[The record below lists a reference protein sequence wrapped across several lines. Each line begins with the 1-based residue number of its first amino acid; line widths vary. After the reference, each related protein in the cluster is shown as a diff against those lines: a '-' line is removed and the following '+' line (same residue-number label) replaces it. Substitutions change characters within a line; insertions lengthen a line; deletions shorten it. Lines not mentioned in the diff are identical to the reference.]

1 MSHAHH
7 QHEHHDHGAHG
18 HAHGTHGHAPT
29 VSARNERVVLTG
41 FLLTA
46 GFMLVEVVGGV
57 LSGSLALIADAG
69 HMLTDAAALALAWV
83 GFRIG
88 RRASDAR
95 RTFGYMRFEV
105 LAGLVNA
112 MTLFALVAWIVWEAV
127 QRLRSPGEVLAGP
140 MLAVAV
146 VGLLVNCLVFWILH
160 RGDQSHVNIRGATL
174 HVLGDLLGSVAAI
187 VAALVI
193 HFTGWMPIDPILSVL
208 VCLLILRSAWSL
220 LRGAF
225 HILMEGTPP
234 DIDIGTLR
242 AHLIEEID
250 GVAAVDHVHVWSITS
265 GKVLATLELTLAED
279 AEPARVVPAVKQA
292 LAGRFAIGHT
302 TVEVV
307 HAPQAQCTLER
318 GDGPG
323 AAHAHTADDGDAHG
337 HAGHVHDDRG
347 PAPHGAAR

>member
-1 MSHAHH
+1 MTPHPV
-7 QHEHHDHGAHG
+7 HHDDDHDHE
-18 HAHGTHGHAPT
+18 HAHGHGHAPT
-29 VSARNERVVLTG
+29 VSSTNERVVLTG
-41 FLLTA
+41 FVLTA

-69 HMLTDAAALALAWV
+69 HMLTDAAALLLAWV

-105 LAGLVNA
+105 LAGLINA
-112 MTLFALVAWIVWEAV
+112 LTLFALVAWIVWEAIR
-127 QRLRSPGEVLAGP
+127 RLRMPGDVLAGP

-160 RGDQSHVNIRGATL
+160 RGDQAHVNIKGATL

-193 HFTGWMPIDPILSVL
+193 HFTGWMAIDPILSVL
-208 VCLLILRSAWSL
+208 VCLLILRSAWAL

-234 DIDIGTLR
+234 DVDIAVLR
-242 AHLIEEID
+242 RHLLD
-250 GVAAVDHVHVWSITS
+250 AVPGVAAVDHVHVWSITS
-265 GKVLATLELTLAED
+265 GRVLATLELGLAD
-279 AEPARVVPAVKQA
+279 GAEPARVVPAVKRA
-292 LAGRFAIGHT
+292 LAERFAIEHS

-307 HAPQAQCTLER
+307 HAPPDDCALV
-318 GDGPG
+318 
-323 AAHAHTADDGDAHG
+323 AAATPTPVHAHGAVARRHG
-337 HAGHVHDDRG
+337 HAGGDPPHDGR
-347 PAPHGAAR
+347 R

>member
-1 MSHAHH
+1 MTPHPV
-7 QHEHHDHGAHG
+7 HHDHDHE
-18 HAHGTHGHAPT
+18 HAHDHGHAPT
-29 VSARNERVVLTG
+29 VSSNNERVVLTG
-41 FLLTA
+41 FVLTA

-69 HMLTDAAALALAWV
+69 HMLTDAAALLLAWV

-105 LAGLVNA
+105 LAGLINA
-112 MTLFALVAWIVWEAV
+112 LTLFALVAWIVWEAIR
-127 QRLRSPGEVLAGP
+127 RLRMPGEVLAGP

-160 RGDQSHVNIRGATL
+160 RGDQAHVNIKGATL

-193 HFTGWMPIDPILSVL
+193 HFTGWMAIDPILSVL
-208 VCLLILRSAWSL
+208 VCLLILRSAWAL

-234 DIDIGTLR
+234 DVDIAVLR
-242 AHLIEEID
+242 RHLLD
-250 GVAAVDHVHVWSITS
+250 AVPGVAAVDHVHVWSITS
-265 GKVLATLELTLAED
+265 GRVLATLELGLAD
-279 AEPARVVPAVKQA
+279 GAEPARVVPAVKRA
-292 LAGRFAIGHT
+292 LAERFAIEHS

-307 HAPQAQCTLER
+307 HAPPDDCALVAAAPS
-318 GDGPG
+318 GPV
-323 AAHAHTADDGDAHG
+323 HAHGAIAHRHG
-337 HAGHVHDDRG
+337 HAGGDPPHDGR
-347 PAPHGAAR
+347 R